1 MNHVMKLQGRKILI
15 TGASQG
21 FGLAVA
27 ERCIADGADVAI
39 CARSS
44 EQVERAAAALRA
56 RAAQAG
62 LDQRVVAAA
71 ADVSNAREVEAL
83 VAGVTRELGELDG
96 LVNNAGVYGPKGL
109 IEDVDWA
116 EWAKAIEINLL
127 GTVLPCRA
135 VLPGFRARGRG
146 KIVNLSGGGATAP
159 RPRKSADAASKAAV
173 VRFTETLAEEL
184 RGTAIDVNAIA
195 PGALNTRLLDE
206 VLAAGPDKVGQAF
219 YERSLK
225 QKAEGGAPLDKG
237 AALCAFLLSSES
249 DGIAGKLL
257 SAVWDPWASLPGRR
271 AELEGSDIY
280 TLRRIVPK
288 DRGRDWGDP

>member
-1 MNHVMKLQGRKILI
+1 MLLQGRKILI

-27 ERCIADGADVAI
+27 QHCLDEGADVAV
-39 CARSS
+39 CARSRDQI
-44 EQVERAAAALRA
+44 EQAAAALRKN
-56 RAAQAG
+56 AG
-62 LDQRVVAAA
+62 RTGNNQRVVAVV
-71 ADVSNAREVEAL
+71 ADVSNPKDVEAF
-83 VAGVTRELGELDG
+83 VADATRELGGLDG

-135 VLPGFRARGRG
+135 VLPAFRSRGWG
-146 KIVNLSGGGATAP
+146 KIINLSGGGATAP
-159 RPRKSADAASKAAV
+159 LPRLSAYAASKAAV

-184 RGTAIDVNAIA
+184 RGTRIDVNAVA

-206 VLAAGPDKVGQAF
+206 VIAAGPDKVGKTF
-219 YERSLK
+219 YERSLR
-225 QKAEGGAPLDKG
+225 QKADGGAPLDKG
-237 AALCAFLLSSES
+237 AALCAFLLSAES
-249 DGIAGKLL
+249 DGITGRLL
-257 SAVWDPWASLPGRR
+257 SAVWDPWSDLPARR

>member
-1 MNHVMKLQGRKILI
+1 MNLAGRKILI

-21 FGLAVA
+21 FGFAVA
-27 ERCIADGADVAI
+27 ERCLAEGADVAI
-39 CARSS
+39 CARSR
-44 EQVERAAAALRA
+44 EPIEHAAARLR
-56 RAAQAG
+56 AQAG
-62 LDQRVVAAA
+62 QAGKAQRVVATV
-71 ADVSNAREVEAL
+71 ADVSNPKDAEAL
-83 VAGVTRELGELDG
+83 VADTTRELGGLDG

-109 IEDVDWA
+109 IEEVDWA

-135 VLPGFRARGRG
+135 VLPGFRSRGWG

-159 RPRKSADAASKAAV
+159 LPRLSAYAASKAAV

-184 RGTAIDVNAIA
+184 RGSHIDVNAIA

-206 VLAAGPDKVGQAF
+206 VIAAGPEKVGTAF
-219 YERSLK
+219 YQRSLK
-225 QKAEGGAPLDKG
+225 QKADGGAPLEKG

-249 DGIAGKLL
+249 DGISGRLL
-257 SAVWDPWASLPGRR
+257 SAVWDPWSDLPGRR
-271 AELEGSDIY
+271 AELEESDIY

-288 DRGRDWGDP
+288 DRGKNWGEP